1 MVSRRE
7 VLAGLGAVAVYGFNP
22 VSGTWIATAEA
33 ASAFDHLPPL
43 DGTVSTDP
51 ASLAPYATDV
61 GSAIHDTP
69 VAVLKPGS
77 VQDIAKMVRF
87 CRRYGIV
94 VGPRGQGHTT
104 FGQSQVK
111 AGLVIDMGTLNKI
124 HSIKNNKADIEA
136 GATWR
141 MLVDASTPLGLTPPV
156 LTGYIK
162 LSIAGT
168 LSMAGVPGRNR
179 QGLQIDHVQ
188 ELEIVTGEGEIK
200 ICSLSQNRELFQAAL
215 GGLGQ
220 FGIITRAVVDMVKAF
235 PMARSYVLPYTD
247 NALFFKDLRT
257 LLARDEADEVYGM
270 WTGDGAGG
278 LVYLLNVAKYF
289 DPHSPPNDAQLLRG
303 LAVPPAAAS
312 PTDQTF
318 QNYVERIDVV
328 IDFFTQIGLWEGV
341 LHPWFDVWLG
351 DHVVEKYVG
360 ETIHSL
366 TPEDVG
372 PTGFVL
378 LFPQKRSKIGSP
390 FLPLPDCTE
399 WVYLFDILTANAT
412 PGPDPVFQAKMLARN
427 RTLFEKARK
436 LGGTRYSIG
445 SVQFDKKDWILQY
458 GLSYFLLKAIKE
470 RFDPDGLLAPGVGIF
485 K

>member
-1 MVSRRE
+1 MVSRRQ

-22 VSGTWIATAEA
+22 VSRTWIASAEA
-33 ASAFDHLPPL
+33 ASAFDHLPHL

-51 ASLAPYATDV
+51 ASLAPYATDA

-87 CRRYGIV
+87 CRRYGIT

-111 AGLVIDMGTLNKI
+111 AGLVVDMATLNKI
-124 HSIKNNKADIEA
+124 HSIQGTRADIEA

-141 MLVDASTPLGLTPPV
+141 MLVDAATPLGLTPPV

-168 LSMAGVPGRNR
+168 LSVAGVPARNR
-179 QGLQIDHVQ
+179 HGLQIDHVQ

-200 ICSLSQNRELFQAAL
+200 ICSPHQNRELFYAAL

-247 NALFFKDLRT
+247 NALFFNDLRT

-270 WTGDGAGG
+270 WTADGAGG

-289 DPHSPPNDAQLLRG
+289 EPHAPPDDNQLLRG

-312 PTDQTF
+312 PTDQTY

-351 DHVVEKYVG
+351 DRVVEKYVG
-360 ETIHSL
+360 ETIHAL

-378 LFPQKRSKIGSP
+378 LFPQKRAKIGSP
-390 FLPLPDCTE
+390 FLPLPDCSE
-399 WVYLFDILTANAT
+399 WVFLFDILTANAT
-412 PGPDPVFQAKMLARN
+412 PGPDPVFQSKMLARN
-427 RTLFEKARK
+427 RALFEKARN

-445 SVQFDKKDWILQY
+445 SVEFDKKDWIQQY
-458 GLSYFLLKAIKE
+458 GLNYFLLKALKE
-470 RFDPDGLLAPGVGIF
+470 RFDPDALLAPGVGIF